1 MAVIFFCPIAFIAN
15 KPRARALQSCI
26 LYCCSKQLD
35 FLTVLHLPGRASR
48 LASNVAK
55 AVAVATAS

>member
-1 MAVIFFCPIAFIAN
+1 MAVNFSVRLHLSQIN
-15 KPRARALQSCI
+15 RARALQSCI